1 MADVLNAFLL
11 LFNFVLLPSLTYGA
25 QLALGALGV
34 TLVFG
39 VLRFTNVAQG
49 DTMAFGA
56 MVTMLVTWWLQSH
69 GVSLHPLP
77 TALGALPVGVA
88 VTAGYLLITDK
99 ALYQYFRERRARP
112 EILMMVSV
120 GIMFVTNGIV
130 RLFVGT
136 GDRQFL
142 DGERFLLTVHEV
154 RDFTGLAEGISIRS
168 TQVITIA
175 VTLIILALLAFFLK
189 KTTVGTAMRAYSDNE
204 TLAVLSGV
212 SSRQVVMI
220 TWILAAT
227 LATVAGVLYG
237 LDKSFKPFTY
247 FQILL
252 PIFAAAIVGGIGK
265 PIGAVVGGFVIA
277 FSEIALTYP
286 YRKFAM
292 YLFPD
297 LELDGR
303 LLQLVATDYKFA
315 ISFTILVLVLL
326 IRPSG
331 LFRGITTV

>member
-1 MADVLNAFLL
+1 MADVSSAFLL
-11 LFNFVLLPSLTYGA
+11 LCNFVLLPSLTYGA

-56 MVTMLVTWWLQSH
+56 MVTMLTTWWLQSH
-69 GVSLHPLP
+69 NVSLHPLP
-77 TALGALPVGVA
+77 TALAALPVGIAITV
-88 VTAGYLLITDK
+88 GYLLITDK

-120 GIMFVTNGIV
+120 GVMFVTNGVV
-130 RLFVGT
+130 RLFVGA

-142 DGERFLLTVHEV
+142 DGERFLVTAREV

-168 TQVITIA
+168 TQFITIT
-175 VTLIILALLAFFLK
+175 VTLIILALIALFLQ
-189 KTTVGTAMRAYSDNE
+189 KTRAGTAMRAYSDNE

-220 TWILAAT
+220 TWTLAAT
-227 LATVAGVLYG
+227 LATIAGVLYG

-252 PIFAAAIVGGIGK
+252 PIFAAAILGGIGK
-265 PIGAVVGGFVIA
+265 PVGAVVGGFIVA
-277 FSEIALTYP
+277 LSEIALTYP

-292 YLFPD
+292 YLFPE
-297 LELDGR
+297 LELDGK
-303 LLQLVATDYKFA
+303 LLQIVSTDYKFA
-315 ISFTILVLVLL
+315 VSFTILVLVLL
-326 IRPSG
+326 FRPRG